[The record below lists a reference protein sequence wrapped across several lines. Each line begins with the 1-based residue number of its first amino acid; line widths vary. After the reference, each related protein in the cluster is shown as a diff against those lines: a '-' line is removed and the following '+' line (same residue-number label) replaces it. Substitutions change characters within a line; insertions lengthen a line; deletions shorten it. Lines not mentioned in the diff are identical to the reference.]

1 MWGKSMRM
9 LLASLATSLFLSVPA
24 FAQARIALVI
34 GNDNYET
41 PGWALENPAN
51 DARLMGEALEAVG
64 FQVEVVTDA
73 SMDDMQDAF
82 QRHGDRLSAAGED
95 AIGFFFYAGHGA
107 QSEGLNYLVPV
118 DAEVYNEADLWRE
131 APNLG
136 LLFRDLER
144 AGNSTNFIVLD
155 ACRNNPMPSATRST
169 DERGLAAAGRVRGTL
184 IAYSTAPGSVAA
196 DGVGD
201 NSPFTTA
208 LANLIQ
214 QPGYSAE
221 TLFRVVATRVEQIT
235 DERQLPWTE
244 SGLRGE
250 TDFCFAGC
258 ERDEDQRSEAVA
270 LAAIIGSDNV
280 DALEGFLDAFPETKS
295 RGMVEARIA
304 ELETPADFGAGRST
318 DADALSIEEQ
328 EKLAQV
334 EEQQD
339 LENQHLEAM
348 RAIRSIAWRE
358 DIRQIAARVGM
369 SERMVKGDAAYGYQH
384 DSYFAF
390 FDTGS
395 SELSDRTYSELK
407 DYVADIVV
415 PHVKKHGAR
424 SIAIVSAC
432 DSTERTVSLCRDRGD
447 IVYEFIAKNFG
458 LPDNSVIPPESWGR
472 HRQLSAGSSGV
483 DQDSLNRY
491 AVIQLLEPK

>member
-1 MWGKSMRM
+1 MR
-9 LLASLATSLFLSVPA
+9 LLFASLATGLILSAPA
-24 FAQARIALVI
+24 FAQERIALVI
-34 GNDNYET
+34 GNDNYQT
-41 PGWALENPAN
+41 PGWTLENPAN
-51 DARLMGEALEAVG
+51 DAELMGEALEAVG
-64 FQVEVVTDA
+64 FTVEIVTNA
-73 SMDDMQDAF
+73 GMDQMEEAF
-82 QRHGDRLSAAGED
+82 QRHGARLSAAGED

-136 LLFRDLER
+136 LLFRYIER

-155 ACRNNPMPSATRST
+155 ACRNNPMPAATRST
-169 DERGLAAAGRVRGTL
+169 EDRGLAAAGRVRGTL

-196 DGVGD
+196 DGVGN

-221 TLFRVVATRVEQIT
+221 ALFRVVATRVEQIT

-258 ERDEDQRSEAVA
+258 ERNDDQRSEATT

-280 DALEGFLDAFPETKS
+280 DTLQGFLQAFPETKS

-304 ELETPADFGAGRST
+304 ELEKPADFGSGRSPASDQESGPEST
-318 DADALSIEEQ
+318 LDEIEKQQNDEAMLR
-328 EKLAQV
+328 EKLGV
-334 EEQQD
+334 E
-339 LENQHLEAM
+339 ASVS
-348 RAIRSIAWRE
+348 SILMPWTS
-358 DIRQIAARVGM
+358 DTKQIAARNGM
-369 SERMVKGDAAYGYQH
+369 AQRMLTSDATYPRRD
-384 DSYFAF
+384 DSYFVF

-395 SELSDRTYSELK
+395 DEMSDQSLYELK
-407 DYVADIVV
+407 SYVAYVAQDHIA
-415 PHVKKHGAR
+415 KHGAR
-424 SIAIVSAC
+424 SVALVSAC
-432 DSTERTVSLCRDRGD
+432 DSTERTVSLCRNRGNRVREEL
-447 IVYEFIAKNFG
+447 ING
-458 LPDNSVIPPESWGR
+458 LGLSENSIMPPESWGR
-472 HRQLSAGSSGV
+472 HRQLSPGDSGL
-483 DQDSLNRY
+483 DQDSINRY
-491 AVIQLLEPK
+491 TVIQLLEN